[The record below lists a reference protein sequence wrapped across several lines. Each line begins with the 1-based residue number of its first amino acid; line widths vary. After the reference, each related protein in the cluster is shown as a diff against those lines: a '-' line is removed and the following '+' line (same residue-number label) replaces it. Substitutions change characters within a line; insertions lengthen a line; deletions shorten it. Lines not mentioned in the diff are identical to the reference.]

1 MTKKDPMGIVEALE
15 AKALKNRSWAV
26 RIADELTGFFGGMAF
41 LLINLVVFIFW
52 ILANTGHIPGVNV
65 FDPFPFVLLTTTV
78 SLEAIILTT
87 IVLMSQNRSSLIS
100 SLREEMDMQVNLI
113 AEREITKALKLLR
126 ILLKEKGIVVRDAEL
141 TEMLKE
147 IDTSYMEREL
157 TYQLNHK
164 KKSLIESLSEPIEE
178 VVEDVER
185 PIARTVKRIE
195 RAVEKT
201 T

>member
-1 MTKKDPMGIVEALE
+1 MATRIQTQQLIESIE

-26 RIADELTGFFGGMAF
+26 RLADNLTGFFGSTGF
-41 LLINLVVFIFW
+41 LLLNLLVFLFW
-52 ILANTGHIPGVNV
+52 IFANNGSIPGLSV
-65 FDPFPFVLLTTTV
+65 FDPFPFPLLTTAV

-113 AEREITKALKLLR
+113 AEREITKSLKL
-126 ILLKEKGIVVRDAEL
+126 IKKLLDQKGIEVKDQEL

-157 TYQLNHK
+157 TEQLNPKPTNIFK
-164 KKSLIESLSEPIEE
+164 KVTGE
-178 VVEDVER
+178 
-185 PIARTVKRIE
+185 
-195 RAVEKT
+195 VEKT
-201 T
+201 VGRVVE

>member
-1 MTKKDPMGIVEALE
+1 MGIVEALE

-26 RIADELTGFFGGMAF
+26 RIADELTGFFGGIAF
-41 LLINLVVFIFW
+41 LLINLVVFVFW
-52 ILANTGHIPGVNV
+52 VLVNTGHIPGVKV
-65 FDPFPFVLLTTTV
+65 FDPFPFVLLTTAV

-113 AEREITKALKLLR
+113 AEREITKSLKL
-126 ILLKEKGIVVRDAEL
+126 IKKLLDQKGIEVKDQEL

-157 TYQLNHK
+157 TEQLSPKPNNLFK
-164 KKSLIESLSEPIEE
+164 KVAGE
-178 VVEDVER
+178 
-185 PIARTVKRIE
+185 
-195 RAVEKT
+195 VEKT
-201 T
+201 VDSLTPEKK

>member
-1 MTKKDPMGIVEALE
+1 MGIVEALE

-26 RIADELTGFFGGMAF
+26 RLADDLTGFFGGMLF
-41 LLINLVVFIFW
+41 LVINLSVFVFW
-52 ILANTGHIPGVNV
+52 LLANTGRIPGIPT
-65 FDPFPFVLLTTTV
+65 FDPFPFVLLTTAV

-126 ILLKEKGIVVRDAEL
+126 ILLKEKGIVVRDQEL
-141 TEMLKE
+141 SEMLKE
-147 IDTSYMEREL
+147 IDTTYMEREL

-164 KKSLIESLSEPIEE
+164 KKPFFIEEFTEPIGE
-178 VVEDVER
+178 VVGE
-185 PIARTVKRIE
+185 
-195 RAVEKT
+195 VEKPIVET
-201 T
+201 ARKIEKKIQKTI